1 MLALLRAARPGRTI
15 LTVTA
20 FVLAAVAGH
29 RGWREAVLVGAT
41 VLVGQLALTW
51 ENDLVDVDRDR
62 IHGRRGKPFTDEEF
76 DTDWGWYAV
85 GVAVLALLPLAIA
98 NGILAGLCYLASV
111 AIGLAG
117 NAVPFLRRGWA
128 SFLPW
133 AAAFALYPA
142 FLSYGVWGGRGHGGH
157 APHPVIVALAA
168 VLGICV
174 HVVSSAGGLLADSAD
189 DWTYLPLRLGRA
201 IGATRMLL
209 VAALTG
215 LADIVVLVIWW
226 HLHGLG

>member
-1 MLALLRAARPGRTI
+1 LALLRAARPGRTI
-15 LTVTA
+15 LTVAA
-20 FVLAAVAGH
+20 FVAAAVAGH
-29 RGWREAVLVGAT
+29 RTWREVALVGAT

-51 ENDLVDVDRDR
+51 ENDLIDAGRDR
-62 IHGRRGKPFTDEEF
+62 AHGRTGKPFTDEEL
-76 DTDWGWYAV
+76 DAGWGWYAV

-98 NGILAGLCYLASV
+98 NGIVAGLCYLGSV
-111 AIGLAG
+111 GLGLAG

-157 APHPVIVALAA
+157 APNPVTVALAA

-174 HVVSSAGGLLADSAD
+174 HVASAVGGLLDDSAD
-189 DWTYLPLRLGRA
+189 GWTYLPLRLGRA
-201 IGATRMLL
+201 VGAMPMLVGAT
-209 VAALTG
+209 VAG
-215 LADIVVLVIWW
+215 MADIAAIAIWW
-226 HLHGLG
+226 HLHGVG